1 MYFWREKN
9 EAIKMTVKH
18 HLKPI
23 RKAKIS
29 KSVNTKNWQGLAAG
43 RSVAISVMRTLN
55 SMVPFLGVFHPCTKC
70 TEINFSNS
78 KKESK
83 LEKQWKQPKYPPT
96 GELMNGGQSIH
107 TRKLQMAAEKMADYF
122 MQQLRGILT
131 RSGEEIKLPKNTQR
145 MTFDNV

>member
-122 MQQLRGILT
+122 MQQLRGILI